1 MSDPKLQ
8 RADGCSVFFSLIIGI
23 ILVSA
28 YFLFQLYFNDENK
41 VEPNNM
47 VSDQRSK
54 KIMEF
59 KKDSKNFELNINNF
73 HNEKNSSL
81 ESAMRKITDSYSP
94 KPNKDQ

>member
-28 YFLFQLYFNDENK
+28 YFLFQMFFDDENVSK
-41 VEPNNM
+41 KM
-47 VSDQRSK
+47 ISDQRSV

-59 KKDSKNFELNINNF
+59 KNDSTTFESKIIEY

-81 ESAMRKITDSYSP
+81 ESAMKKTTDSYSP
-94 KPNKDQ
+94 KPNKAQ

>member
-1 MSDPKLQ
+1 
-8 RADGCSVFFSLIIGI
+8 
-23 ILVSA
+23 
-28 YFLFQLYFNDENK
+28 
-41 VEPNNM
+41 M
-47 VSDQRSK
+47 VSDQRNK

-59 KKDSKNFELNINNF
+59 KKDSKNFELKINNF